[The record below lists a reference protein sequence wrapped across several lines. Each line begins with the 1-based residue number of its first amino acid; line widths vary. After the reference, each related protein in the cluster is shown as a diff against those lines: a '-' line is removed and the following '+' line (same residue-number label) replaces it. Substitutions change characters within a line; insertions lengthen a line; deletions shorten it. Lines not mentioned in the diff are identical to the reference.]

1 VFLSAQTKVQ
11 PLVLLSRLGTLVLF
25 LLSGISFAF
34 VYALNVKEGEDR
46 GAIYRMVNPVI
57 QDVSNELFASADD
70 LDIRAPTLPPAPVPP
85 PVTFVAEELRG
96 DFMRRSL
103 IIQEGDTLT
112 GKLLAA
118 GITRTEAA
126 KAIEAMRAHHNP
138 RKLMSNQRVTLLFKK
153 NGTVETFSGFE
164 MYKESTKLLTV
175 SRTDEDSFKGA
186 IKEVIPERRRFALR
200 GVVEDSVYESGLRT
214 GIPASVITTLIKSY
228 SYIVDF
234 QREVKPGDR
243 FEVLFEQPTNDE
255 GLPAGEPTMIY
266 AALQVAGKI
275 TPVYRV
281 AMPGGSFEYYDAAGR
296 SIRKGLLRTPVEG
309 ARLTSSF
316 GMRLHPLLGF
326 SRMHKGVD
334 FGAPAGAPIYAA
346 GAGIIEEAG
355 YRSGYGR
362 YVRIR
367 HNGSLSTAYAHL
379 SKFGRAITRGT
390 RVGQGDVIG
399 YVGSSGIATGPHLH
413 YEVLVNNKQAN
424 PLKVK
429 VTTNAPLEGKQLTA
443 FQTWRAKVHNAFEQL
458 VAEAESGKPGVKVAQ
473 TQPSAVAQ

>member
-1 VFLSAQTKVQ
+1 
-11 PLVLLSRLGTLVLF
+11 VLLSRLGTLVLF
-25 LLSGISFAF
+25 VLSGISFAF

-46 GAIYRMVNPVI
+46 GAVYRLVNPVI
-57 QDVSNELFASADD
+57 QDVSEQLFVAADD
-70 LDIRAPTLPPAPVPP
+70 MEIRAPTLPPAPVPP
-85 PVTFVAEELRG
+85 PVTFVAEEMRDG
-96 DFMRRSL
+96 FMRRSL
-103 IIQEGDTLT
+103 IIKEGETLT

-118 GITRTEAA
+118 GVTRTEAA

-138 RKLMSNQRVTLLFKK
+138 RKMMSNQRVTLLFKK
-153 NGTVETFSGFE
+153 DGEGKESFSGFE
-164 MYKESTKLLTV
+164 MYKESTRLLTV
-175 SRTDEDSFKGA
+175 SRADEDSFKGA

-200 GVVEDSVYESGLRT
+200 GMVEDSVYESGLRT
-214 GIPASVITTLIKSY
+214 GIPASVLTTLIKSY
-228 SYIVDF
+228 SYLVDF

-243 FEVLFEQPTNDE
+243 FEVLYEQPTNDE
-255 GLPAGEPTMIY
+255 GLPAGEPTLIY

-281 AMPGGSFEYYDAAGR
+281 AMPGGAFEYYDAAGR

-334 FGAPAGAPIYAA
+334 FGAPHGAPIYAA
-346 GAGIIEEAG
+346 GAGVIEEAG
-355 YRSGYGR
+355 TRSGYGR

-390 RVGQGDVIG
+390 RVAQGDVIG

-458 VAEAESGKPGVKVAQ
+458 VAEVESGKAGVKVAQ
-473 TQPSAVAQ
+473 SQGAAATAQ